1 MERVLQELGR
11 SPLIIA
17 EIAIGFI
24 LFWLG
29 QFVYQKLFRRKIE
42 LNIELFVRDNS
53 AVAVALVG
61 YYLGIAI
68 ALKSALAKSVFGW
81 ESTLINLVLY
91 GLFVIGL
98 MSIGAIVCDRLIL
111 QRCDSEREIREERN
125 FGAAALECGCH
136 IANGII
142 ISSAIGGDAGTWL
155 VGFASYAIGLAT
167 LVIASF
173 WYSAI
178 AGYDVFK
185 AIQEHNNP
193 AAGVAFAGL
202 LVAIGNV
209 VRFAFLPEFENW
221 GISFVLYTLA
231 IPFGILMLVAIRWVA
246 DLILVPGVKISD
258 EIVRQEIPN
267 LGAGLIEAFA
277 YIAGSLLITWSI

>member
-1 MERVLQELGR
+1 MERVLQEIGR

-17 EIAIGFI
+17 EIAISFLLLWI
-24 LFWLG
+24 G
-29 QFVYQKLFRRKIE
+29 QFTYQKLFRRKID
-42 LNIELFVRDNS
+42 LNIELFVRNNS
-53 AVAVALVG
+53 AVAIALVG

-68 ALKSALAKSVFGW
+68 ALKSALAKSGLGW
-81 ESTLINLVLY
+81 ENSLINLTSY
-91 GLFVIGL
+91 GFFVIGL
-98 MSIGAIVCDRLIL
+98 MLVGAIVCDRLIL
-111 QRCDSEREIREERN
+111 ERCDSAREIREEQN
-125 FGAAALECGCH
+125 YGAAVLEFGCH

-142 ISSAIGGDAGTWL
+142 ISSALGGDSGTWL
-155 VGFASYAIGLAT
+155 VGLVSYAIGLST

-173 WYSAI
+173 CYSAI

-202 LVAIGNV
+202 LIAIGNV

-221 GISFVLYTLA
+221 VISFVLYTLA
-231 IPFGILMLVAIRWVA
+231 IPFGLLMLVAIRWVA
-246 DLILVPGVKISD
+246 DLIFVPGVKISD
-258 EIVRQEIPN
+258 EIVRQELPN

-277 YIAGSLLITWSI
+277 YIAGSLLIAWSI

>member
-1 MERVLQELGR
+1 MERILQEIGR
-11 SPLIIA
+11 SPLIVA

-24 LFWLG
+24 LFWVG

-42 LNIELFVRDNS
+42 LNLELFVRDNS

-68 ALKSALAKSVFGW
+68 ALKSALRKDLIGW
-81 ESTLINLVLY
+81 ENILLNLTLY
-91 GLFVIGL
+91 GLLAVGL
-98 MSIGAIVCDRLIL
+98 MFIGAFVCDRLIL
-111 QRCDSEREIREERN
+111 RRCDSAREIREERN
-125 FGAAALECGCH
+125 FGAASLEAGCH
-136 IANGII
+136 VANGII
-142 ISSAIGGDAGTWL
+142 ISSTMGGNSGTLL
-155 VGFASYAIGLAT
+155 VGLASYAIGLSI

-173 WYSAI
+173 SYSAI
-178 AGYDVFK
+178 AGYNVFK

-202 LVAIGNV
+202 LIAIGNIV
-209 VRFAFLPEFENW
+209 HVAFLPEFENW
-221 GISFVLYTLA
+221 GISFVLYVLA
-231 IPFGILMLVAIRWVA
+231 IPFGILMLAAIRWIA

-277 YIAGSLLITWSI
+277 YIAGSLLIAWSV

>member
-1 MERVLQELGR
+1 MERVLQEIGR
-11 SPLIIA
+11 SPLIVA

-24 LFWLG
+24 LFWIG

-53 AVAVALVG
+53 AVALALVG

-68 ALKSALAKSVFGW
+68 ALKSALTKSVLGW
-81 ESTLINLVLY
+81 QNILVNLVLY
-91 GLFVIGL
+91 GLLVIAL
-98 MSIGAIVCDRLIL
+98 MWVGAIVCDRLIL
-111 QRCDSEREIREERN
+111 QRCDSAREILEERN
-125 FGAAALECGCH
+125 FGAAALESGCH

-142 ISSAIGGDAGTWL
+142 ISSTMGGDSGTWL
-155 VGFASYAIGLAT
+155 VGLASYAIGLTT
-167 LVIASF
+167 LVLASF
-173 WYSAI
+173 SYSAI

-185 AIQEHNNP
+185 SIQEHNNP

-209 VRFAFLPEFENW
+209 VHFAFLPEFENW
-221 GISFVLYTLA
+221 GISFILYILA

-258 EIVRQEIPN
+258 EIVRQEVPN

-277 YIAGSLLITWSI
+277 YIAGSLLISWSI

>member
-1 MERVLQELGR
+1 MERVLQEIGR

-17 EIAIGFI
+17 EIAIGFL
-24 LFWLG
+24 LFWIG

-68 ALKSALAKSVFGW
+68 ALKSALTKSALGW

-98 MSIGAIVCDRLIL
+98 MLVGAVICDRLIL
-111 QRCDSEREIREERN
+111 QRCDSAREIREEQN
-125 FGAAALECGCH
+125 YGAAALEFGCH
-136 IANGII
+136 VANGII
-142 ISSAIGGDAGTWL
+142 ISSAMGGDSGTWL
-155 VGFASYAIGLAT
+155 VGLVSYAIGLVT
-167 LVIASF
+167 LVMASF
-173 WYSAI
+173 CYSAI

-185 AIQEHNNP
+185 NIQEHNNP

-202 LVAIGNV
+202 LIAIGNV
-209 VRFAFLPEFENW
+209 VHVAFLPEFENW
-221 GISFVLYTLA
+221 GISFILYTLA
-231 IPFGILMLVAIRWVA
+231 IPFGLLMLIAIRWLA
-246 DLILVPGVKISD
+246 DLILVAGVKISD
-258 EIVRQEIPN
+258 EIVRQEVPN

-277 YIAGSLLITWSI
+277 YIAGSLLIAWSV

>member
-1 MERVLQELGR
+1 MERVLQEIGR
-11 SPLIIA
+11 SPLIVA

-24 LFWLG
+24 LFWIG

-42 LNIELFVRDNS
+42 LNIELFIRDNS
-53 AVAVALVG
+53 AVALALVG

-68 ALKSALAKSVFGW
+68 ALKSALTKSVLGW
-81 ESTLINLVLY
+81 QNILVNLVVY
-91 GLFVIGL
+91 GLLVIAL
-98 MSIGAIVCDRLIL
+98 MWVGAIVCDRLIL
-111 QRCDSEREIREERN
+111 QRCDSAREILEERN
-125 FGAAALECGCH
+125 FGAAALESGCH

-142 ISSAIGGDAGTWL
+142 ISSTMGGDSGTWL
-155 VGFASYAIGLAT
+155 VGLVSYVIGLTT
-167 LVIASF
+167 LVLASF
-173 WYSAI
+173 CYSAI

-185 AIQEHNNP
+185 SIQEHNNP

-209 VRFAFLPEFENW
+209 VHFAFLPEFENW
-221 GISFVLYTLA
+221 GISFILYILA
-231 IPFGILMLVAIRWVA
+231 IPFGILMLVAIRWLA

-258 EIVRQEIPN
+258 EIVRQEVPN

-277 YIAGSLLITWSI
+277 YIAGSLLISWSI

>member
-1 MERVLQELGR
+1 MERILQEIGR

-17 EIAIGFI
+17 EVAIGFL
-24 LFWLG
+24 LFWIG

-68 ALKSALAKSVFGW
+68 ALKSALTKSALGW

-98 MSIGAIVCDRLIL
+98 MLVGAVICDRLIL
-111 QRCDSEREIREERN
+111 QRCDSAREIREEQN
-125 FGAAALECGCH
+125 YGAAALEFGCH
-136 IANGII
+136 VANGII
-142 ISSAIGGDAGTWL
+142 ISSSMGGDSGTWL
-155 VGFASYAIGLAT
+155 VGLVSYAIGLVT
-167 LVIASF
+167 LVLASF
-173 WYSAI
+173 CYSAI

-185 AIQEHNNP
+185 NIQEHNNP

-202 LVAIGNV
+202 LIAIGNV
-209 VRFAFLPEFENW
+209 VHVAFLPEFENW
-221 GISFVLYTLA
+221 GISFILYTLA
-231 IPFGILMLVAIRWVA
+231 IPFGLLMLIAIRWLA
-246 DLILVPGVKISD
+246 DLILVAGVKISD
-258 EIVRQEIPN
+258 EIVRQEVPN

-277 YIAGSLLITWSI
+277 YIAGSLLIAWSV

>member
-1 MERVLQELGR
+1 MERVIQEVGR

-29 QFVYQKLFRRKIE
+29 QFVYQKLFRRKLE

-68 ALKSALAKSVFGW
+68 ALKSALTKSVLSW
-81 ESTLINLVLY
+81 ESNLINLVLY

-98 MSIGAIVCDRLIL
+98 MLIGAIVCDLLIL

-125 FGAAALECGCH
+125 FGAAVLEFGCH

-142 ISSAIGGDAGTWL
+142 ISSAMGGDAGTLL

-167 LVIASF
+167 LVITSF

-209 VRFAFLPEFENW
+209 VHFAFLPEFENW

-231 IPFGILMLVAIRWVA
+231 IPFGLLMLVAIRWVA

>member
-1 MERVLQELGR
+1 MERILQEIGR

-17 EIAIGFI
+17 EVAIGFL
-24 LFWLG
+24 LFWIG

-68 ALKSALAKSVFGW
+68 ALKSALTKSALGW
-81 ESTLINLVLY
+81 ESTLTNLVLY

-98 MSIGAIVCDRLIL
+98 MLVGAVICDRLIL
-111 QRCDSEREIREERN
+111 QRCDSAREIREEQN
-125 FGAAALECGCH
+125 YGAAALEFGCH
-136 IANGII
+136 VANGII
-142 ISSAIGGDAGTWL
+142 ISSAMGGDSGTWL
-155 VGFASYAIGLAT
+155 VGLVSYAIGLVT
-167 LVIASF
+167 LVLASF
-173 WYSAI
+173 CYSAI

-185 AIQEHNNP
+185 NIQEHNNP

-202 LVAIGNV
+202 LIAIGNV
-209 VRFAFLPEFENW
+209 VHVAFLPEFENW
-221 GISFVLYTLA
+221 GISFILYTLA
-231 IPFGILMLVAIRWVA
+231 IPFGLLMLIAIRWLA
-246 DLILVPGVKISD
+246 DLILVAGVKISD
-258 EIVRQEIPN
+258 EIVRQEVPN

-277 YIAGSLLITWSI
+277 YIAGSLLIAWSV

>member
-1 MERVLQELGR
+1 MERVLQEIGR
-11 SPLIIA
+11 SPLIVA

-24 LFWLG
+24 LFWIG

-53 AVAVALVG
+53 AVALALVG

-68 ALKSALAKSVFGW
+68 ALKSALTKSVLGW
-81 ESTLINLVLY
+81 QNILVNLVLY
-91 GLFVIGL
+91 GLLVIAL
-98 MSIGAIVCDRLIL
+98 MWVGAIVCDRLIL
-111 QRCDSEREIREERN
+111 QRCDSAREILEERN
-125 FGAAALECGCH
+125 FGAAVLESGCH

-142 ISSAIGGDAGTWL
+142 ISSTMGGDSGTWL
-155 VGFASYAIGLAT
+155 VGLASYAIGLTT
-167 LVIASF
+167 LVLASF
-173 WYSAI
+173 CYSAI

-185 AIQEHNNP
+185 SIQEHNNP

-202 LVAIGNV
+202 LIAIGNV
-209 VRFAFLPEFENW
+209 VHFAFLPEFESW
-221 GISFVLYTLA
+221 GISFILYILA
-231 IPFGILMLVAIRWVA
+231 IPFGILMLIAIRWLA

-258 EIVRQEIPN
+258 EIVRQEVPN

-277 YIAGSLLITWSI
+277 YIAGSLLISWSI

>member
-1 MERVLQELGR
+1 MERVLQEIGR

-17 EIAIGFI
+17 EVAIGFL
-24 LFWLG
+24 LFWVG
-29 QFVYQKLFRRKIE
+29 QFVYQKLFRRKID

-68 ALKSALAKSVFGW
+68 ALKSALTRSALSW

-91 GLFVIGL
+91 GLFVIGMML
-98 MSIGAIVCDRLIL
+98 VGAVICDRLIL
-111 QRCDSEREIREERN
+111 KRCDSAREICEEQN
-125 FGAAALECGCH
+125 YGAAALEFGCH
-136 IANGII
+136 VANGII
-142 ISSAIGGDAGTWL
+142 ISSAMSGDSGTWL
-155 VGFASYAIGLAT
+155 VGVASYAIGLVT
-167 LVIASF
+167 LVLASF
-173 WYSAI
+173 CYSAI

-209 VRFAFLPEFENW
+209 VHVAFLPEFENW
-221 GISFVLYTLA
+221 GISFILYVLA
-231 IPFGILMLVAIRWVA
+231 IPFGLLMLIAIRWAA
-246 DLILVPGVKISD
+246 DLILVAGVKISD
-258 EIVRQEIPN
+258 EIVHQEVPN

-277 YIAGSLLITWSI
+277 YIAGSLLIAWSI